1 MNIRHNKMNMK
12 ISGFTMGKNVSKL
25 YYPIRE
31 SIESVLPIVDEF
43 VIALGDSD
51 EDDNTEEIIK
61 QINSPKIKIVHTVWD
76 IVNFPNGTEN
86 ARQTNIAK
94 DACTGD
100 WLLHLQADEVIHEKY
115 LDKIKNACEKYLHDE
130 RVEGFLFQ
138 YKHFYGDYDHYIDSH
153 GWYKKEIRL
162 IRNSSDIYSFRS
174 AQSFKRVPDFD
185 GKDFR
190 QKEGTFPLSVVEL
203 DACIYHY
210 GWVRP
215 PEYMQKKT
223 KSLDAIHHGKE
234 KVEEKYKNKKKY
246 FDYGNMSKLP
256 IFKNTHPKVMQN
268 KIREFDWADKLHYEK
283 NYKPEDSKLS
293 IKGLKNKLLT
303 FISKNIFGG
312 RQIFGYSNWNII
324 EKDV

>member
-1 MNIRHNKMNMK
+1 
-12 ISGFTMGKNVSKL
+12 MGKNVSKL

-31 SIESVLPIVDEF
+31 SIESILPIVDEF
-43 VIALGDSD
+43 VVALGDSD

-61 QINSPKIKIVHTVWD
+61 SINSPKIKIIHTVWD
-76 IVNFPNGTEN
+76 IENFPNGTEN

-115 LDKIKNACEKYLHDE
+115 LDTIKNACEKYLDDE

-138 YKHFYGDYDHYIDSH
+138 YKHFYGDYNHYIDFH
-153 GWYKKEIRL
+153 GWYPKEIRL
-162 IRNSSDIYSFRS
+162 VRNKSDIYSFRS
-174 AQSFKRVPDFD
+174 AQSFKRVPNFD

-190 QKEGTFPLSVVEL
+190 QKQGTYPLNVIEL
-203 DACIYHY
+203 DAYIYHY

-223 KSLDAIHHGKE
+223 KSLDTIHKGKSKVDEIYKE
-234 KVEEKYKNKKKY
+234 KASE

-256 IFKNTHPKVMQN
+256 VFTETHPKVMQD
-268 KIREFDWADKLHYEK
+268 KIKDFNWADKLHFEK
-283 NYKPEDSKLS
+283 NYKPDDYKFSFKTF
-293 IKGLKNKLLT
+293 KNKFLT
-303 FISKNIFGG
+303 FISKKIFGG
-312 RQIFGYSNWNII
+312 KQIFGYSNWKII
-324 EKDV
+324 DKES

>member
-1 MNIRHNKMNMK
+1 MT

-31 SIESVLPIVDEF
+31 SIESILPIVDEF

-61 QINSPKIKIVHTVWD
+61 QINSPKIKIIHTVWD
-76 IVNFPNGTEN
+76 IVKFPNGTEN

-94 DACTGD
+94 EACTGD

-115 LDKIKNACEKYLHDE
+115 LDTIKNACEKYIDNE

-138 YKHFYGDYDHYIDSH
+138 YKHFFGDYNHFQNAH
-153 GWYKKEIRL
+153 GWYPKEIRL
-162 IRNSSDIYSFRS
+162 IRNKPDIYSFRS

-185 GKDFR
+185 KKNFR
-190 QKEGTFPLSVVEL
+190 QSHGTFPLNVIEL
-203 DACIYHY
+203 DAYIYHY

-223 KSLDAIHHGKE
+223 KSLDTIHKGKSKVAEIYKE
-234 KVEEKYKNKKKY
+234 KAPE
-246 FDYGNMSKLP
+246 FDYGNLSKLP
-256 IFKNTHPKVMQN
+256 VFEGTHPKVMEN
-268 KIREFDWADKLHYEK
+268 KIKEFNWADKLHYEK
-283 NYKPEDSKLS
+283 NYKPSRAKMKHEKFKS
-293 IKGLKNKLLT
+293 KLLT
-303 FISKNIFGG
+303 FISKKILGG
-312 RQIFGYSNWNII
+312 KQLFGYTNWNII
-324 EKDV
+324 GKEF

>member
-1 MNIRHNKMNMK
+1 MK

-31 SIESVLPIVDEF
+31 SIESILPIVDEF

-76 IVNFPNGTEN
+76 IKLFPNGTEN

-94 DACTGD
+94 DVCTGD

-115 LDKIKNACEKYLHDE
+115 LGKIKNACEKYLEDE
-130 RVEGFLFQ
+130 GVEGFLFQ
-138 YKHFYGDYDHYIDSH
+138 YKHFYGDYKHYIDFH
-153 GWYKKEIRL
+153 GWYPKEIRL
-162 IRNSSDIYSFRS
+162 VRNKPDIYSFRS
-174 AQSFKRVPDFD
+174 AQSFKRIPDFD

-190 QKEGTFPLSVVEL
+190 QKNGTFPLNVIEL
-203 DACIYHY
+203 DAYIYHY

-223 KSLDAIHHGKE
+223 KSLDTIHHGKE
-234 KVEEKYKNKKKY
+234 KIEEEYKSKKLY
-246 FDYGNMSKLP
+246 FDYGNLSKLP
-256 IFKNTHPKVMQN
+256 VFKETHPKVMEN
-268 KIREFDWADKLHYEK
+268 KIKDFNWADKLNFEK
-283 NYKPEDSKLS
+283 NYKPIRAKMKHEKFKS
-293 IKGLKNKLLT
+293 KLLT
-303 FISKNIFGG
+303 FISKKIFGG
-312 RQIFGYSNWNII
+312 KQLFGYTNWNII
-324 EKDV
+324 GKEY